1 MAVTD
6 NSDMNEVYLDVRV
19 FKETRQSVTELM
31 RFKSSMM
38 DVEGSD
44 IQKINEM
51 RQKALSAID
60 AFFDSHLHK

>member
-1 MAVTD
+1 MTTVD
-6 NSDMNEVYLDVRV
+6 NSDTNEVHLDVRV

-38 DVEGSD
+38 DIEGSD
-44 IQKINEM
+44 IQKIQEM

-60 AFFDSHLHK
+60 AFFDSHLNK